1 MRFSGLTDTRNLTN
15 LCHQLVSSL
24 EILRCVFLPHD
35 YGGQYIQVFL
45 HALATKVSVIRNFD
59 EPLEEA
65 CARDCLTE
73 LKEKL
78 IPGSPFA
85 KFFIFQSP
93 KHNMCQLGMGISH
106 ALYDGISLPQM
117 AEHIGALY
125 DGRPVPAVG
134 QFSSYMNSITSATS
148 GFSRVAS
155 CAHWRSLLQD
165 APVPTN
171 IISNDSRTY
180 ARKANTHVQRGQA
193 FSSPK
198 FATAGTMFPA
208 AWRVALARVTGGND
222 IVFGRAVSGR
232 TLTSATADHESV
244 IGPCLNLVPVR
255 AKLSDFGSV
264 SRFTTADKS
273 QIIESLQSQFIDSI
287 SHETTGLAEIAR

>member
-1 MRFSGLTDTRNLTN
+1 
-15 LCHQLVSSL
+15 
-24 EILRCVFLPHD
+24 
-35 YGGQYIQVFL
+35 
-45 HALATKVSVIRNFD
+45 
-59 EPLEEA
+59 
-65 CARDCLTE
+65 
-73 LKEKL
+73 
-78 IPGSPFA
+78 
-85 KFFIFQSP
+85 
-93 KHNMCQLGMGISH
+93 MGISH

-155 CAHWRSLLQD
+155 CAHWPSLLQD

-198 FATAGTMFPA
+198 CATAGTMFPA